1 MFTSVEPTA
10 APAGRRNRHGN
21 PHAAASWLM
30 ALILVGGVVLRAAPW
45 FRTNNFTGFLEYDDG
60 VYYAAAKSLLHGL
73 IPYRDFTVVHPPLT
87 WVLLLPAAAAGSLFG
102 DPAGMAAARLE
113 VLLAAC
119 VNILLVRVLVQDL
132 VSESTD
138 RRRAPGY
145 LAAALYAAAPGAV
158 IAGHTVL
165 LETLATLPAL
175 LGMRFLLRRPLTS
188 RLAGL
193 GAVLLACAVGVKLFA
208 AAYVVVAA
216 TWVLVTAARRL
227 VAFAGGF
234 LGGAFLILA
243 PYLVATGPSVLWRD
257 LVQAQLSRPSD
268 GPLSIGQRLRSL
280 SGLGQLSVGVA
291 IPVLMSCATLCLVVL
306 TPAGRGLFRKAPQ
319 TPVWIGL
326 TVLMAAAFAR
336 SPSYFDHYAGF
347 FAAPA
352 SIALGACVAA
362 AGRAVVP
369 RVAAVLAALVLLTV
383 AGLGSVREAARHA
396 GQSSLAVAAARV
408 PRSACVYSDSVSLLI
423 SADRFTLPSQ
433 ACPGWID
440 GRGQK
445 LVWSIGAPPDRHF
458 YPHGFV
464 VDERWQQQTLAQL
477 RSAAFLLVRQDPTR
491 TDEFGLAVRS
501 YVAHNFRRLW
511 VGHGPVSTPE
521 LWERISRRPPPLP
534 PTGVNTF

>member
-1 MFTSVEPTA
+1 
-10 APAGRRNRHGN
+10 
-21 PHAAASWLM
+21 M

-45 FRTNNFTGFLEYDDG
+45 FGTNNFTGFLEYDDG

-87 WVLLLPAAAAGSLFG
+87 WVLLLPAAVAGSLFG

-119 VNILLVRVLVQDL
+119 VNIWLVRVLVQDL
-132 VSESTD
+132 VGNSTG
-138 RRRAPGY
+138 RRRAAGY

-158 IAGHTVL
+158 IAAHTVL

-175 LGMRFLLRRPLTS
+175 FGMRFVLRRPLTS
-188 RLAGL
+188 RLAVRG
-193 GAVLLACAVGVKLFA
+193 GVLLACAVGVKLFA
-208 AAYVVVAA
+208 AVYVVVATA
-216 TWVLVTAARRL
+216 WVLVTAARRL

-234 LGGAFLILA
+234 LGAAFLILA
-243 PYLVATGPSVLWRD
+243 PYLVAAGPSVLWRD
-257 LVQAQLSRPSD
+257 LVQAQLTRPSD
-268 GPLSIGQRLRSL
+268 GPQSIGQRLRSL

-291 IPVLMSCATLCLVVL
+291 IPVLIACTIVCLLVL
-306 TPAGRGLFRKAPQ
+306 APTGRGLLRKPPQ
-319 TPVWIGL
+319 TWVWIGL
-326 TVLMAAAFAR
+326 AVLMAAAFAR

-352 SIALGACVAA
+352 SIAVGACAA

-369 RVAAVLAALVLLTV
+369 RLAAVLAALVLLTF
-383 AGLGSVREAARHA
+383 AGMGSAREAAHYA
-396 GQSSLAVAAARV
+396 GQPSLAGAAAGV
-408 PRSACVYSDSVSLLI
+408 PRAACIYSDSVSLLI
-423 SADRFTLPSQ
+423 SADRFTVPSR

-445 LVWSIGAPPDRHF
+445 LVWSVGAPLDPDF

-464 VDERWQQQTLAQL
+464 VDERWQQQTLTQL

-491 TDEFGLAVRS
+491 TGEFGLAVRS
-501 YVAHNFRRLW
+501 YVAHNFRRVW
-511 VGHGPVSTPE
+511 AGHGPASTPE
-521 LWERISRRPPPLP
+521 LWERTSK
-534 PTGVNTF
+534 F

>member
-1 MFTSVEPTA
+1 MAPVAPA
-10 APAGRRNRHGN
+10 APAGRGNRRRNAR
-21 PHAAASWLM
+21 AAACWLM

-45 FRTNNFTGFLEYDDG
+45 FRANNFTGFLEYDDG

-87 WVLLLPAAAAGSLFG
+87 WVLLLPPAVVGSLFG

-119 VNILLVRVLVQDL
+119 VNIWMVRALVQDL
-132 VSESTD
+132 VGDSTGS
-138 RRRAPGY
+138 RRVPGY

-188 RLAGL
+188 RLAAL
-193 GAVLLACAVGVKLFA
+193 GGALLACAVGVKLFA

-216 TWVLVTAARRL
+216 AWVLVTAARRL

-234 LGGAFLILA
+234 LGAAFLILA
-243 PYLVATGPSVLWRD
+243 PYLVAAGPSVLWRD
-257 LVQAQLSRPSD
+257 LVQAQLTRPSD
-268 GPLSIGQRLRSL
+268 GPQSIGHRLRSL

-291 IPVLMSCATLCLVVL
+291 IPVFIACTTLCLLVL
-306 TPAGRGLFRKAPQ
+306 APAGRGFLRRAPQ
-319 TPVWIGL
+319 TWVWIGL
-326 TVLMAAAFAR
+326 AVLMAAAFAR

-352 SIALGACVAA
+352 AIVVGACVAA
-362 AGRAVVP
+362 AGRPVVP
-369 RVAAVLAALVLLTV
+369 RLAAVFAALVLLTA
-383 AGLGSVREAARHA
+383 AGMGSAREAAHYA
-396 GQSSLAVAAARV
+396 GQPSLAGAAAGV
-408 PRSACVYSDSVSLLI
+408 PKAACVYSDSVSLLI
-423 SADRFTLPSQ
+423 SADRFRVPSR

-445 LVWSIGAPPDRHF
+445 LVWSVGAPPDPHF

-464 VDERWQQQTLAQL
+464 VDERWQQQTLVQL

-491 TDEFGLAVRS
+491 TGEFGLAVRS
-501 YVAHNFRRLW
+501 YVAHNFRRIW
-511 VGHGPVSTPE
+511 AGHGPVSTPE
-521 LWERISRRPPPLP
+521 LWERISASPATPG
-534 PTGVNTF
+534 PTGVNPF